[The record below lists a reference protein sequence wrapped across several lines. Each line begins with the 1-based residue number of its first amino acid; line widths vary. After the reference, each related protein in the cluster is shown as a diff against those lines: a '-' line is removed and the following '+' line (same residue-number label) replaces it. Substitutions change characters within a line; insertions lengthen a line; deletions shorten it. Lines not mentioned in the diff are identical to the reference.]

1 MVEVKRED
9 RNPWLLSIYLSIDL
23 LSIYLSILIQLD
35 RPDGQQQ
42 QHGGERHGDV
52 GMWLGDRAEAHA
64 CIM

>member
-9 RNPWLLSIYLSIDL
+9 RNPWL